1 VTGEALKRKQVLNR
15 RKIKP
20 ETPQVESPDVFAAM
34 GTTLK
39 TSGERLHVAL
49 LIALL
54 AACAANLLLVC
65 SWLQSLIQPS

>member
-1 VTGEALKRKQVLNR
+1 VTGESLKRKQVLNP

-39 TSGERLHVAL
+39 TGERLHVAL

-65 SWLQSLIQPS
+65 AWL